1 MKLQNGQLVHCEDRG
16 SGAQRAL
23 GALGVMTRAEPGPQT
38 GAPGGAEPAEPSP
51 AELVQCQEDMGSLLS
66 SIAELN
72 VKIGRLKAPSEPED
86 FKPSRVSQPVL
97 QGLWH
102 HRLLTGGQE
111 RHPAPGSDRGPPI
124 REGRRELWPK
134 LQKALTAVERSV
146 NTRRKWA
153 ILTTAT
159 DLVRQTE
166 HLVAAE
172 TITASATQILEEI
185 QRELGISFPPAMPH
199 IERPQCRIHSSFG
212 AETQAPPSPIP
223 LMGEMGSLRRKLEGL
238 QKAWSSRSPSPL
250 YSPPGASPCGPRS
263 PRLTSPPPHP
273 GSPLLLRRPLRAF
286 TAPLSTLR
294 DTSPPGSPRPAR
306 APGVR
311 SASPAP
317 NSASSHESETE
328 RLQRY
333 VERLRARN
341 QRLSS
346 ALERTAEPP
355 QGDRPTLQMA
365 LAYCQECE
373 EAYSE
378 LLSLY
383 ELNKQQGVELCQS
396 PSSGPAGDLQQSS
409 SPPQR
414 FRFPE
419 AHQLSTSF
427 STAGGAVGGDGWT
440 LAEQRA
446 ASVGREAAL
455 RLHIQGLTAA
465 RPLRSGGERPLAP
478 APGLAPDPGPAT
490 YGLEPQEDERARG
503 TEKSLPFEEPFT
515 VGEETV
521 SSDLCSPGQEEMV
534 SSDLCSPGQEEM
546 VSSDLCSPG
555 QEETVSSDLCSPG
568 QEETVSSDLCSP
580 GQEEMVPSDLCSP
593 GQEEMVPSDLC
604 SPGQEEMVSSD
615 LCSPGQEEMV
625 PSDLCSPGQ
634 EEMVSSD
641 LCSPG
646 QEEMV
651 SSDLCSPG
659 QEEMAER
666 SAETHLAEEELRC
679 LDWALQ
685 ALKAQDSPLCP
696 PLAPH
701 PQSPGVGLLHRAE
714 PQSLPEA
721 EANGNTSRS
730 QKKDNLEELHVIFQR
745 DQGLKKRLS
754 LVRESLATALRDSAP
769 RRRGSD
775 DPTSRRAAGAP
786 RSSRRRH
793 QEQQVWRHQEQVWRL
808 EQKVAAMSQ
817 SHQSQIAGLKATLEA
832 LEGRREETAL

>member
-1 MKLQNGQLVHCEDRG
+1 MKLQNGQLVHCEDTG
-16 SGAQRAL
+16 SCAQRAL
-23 GALGVMTRAEPGPQT
+23 GAMTRAEQGPQT
-38 GAPGGAEPAEPSP
+38 GAPRGAEPAEPSP

-111 RHPAPGSDRGPPI
+111 RPPAPGSDRGPPNP
-124 REGRRELWPK
+124 EGRRELWPK

-185 QRELGISFPPAMPH
+185 QRELGISFPPAMPN
-199 IERPQCRIHSSFG
+199 IERPQCRIHSSLG
-212 AETQAPPSPIP
+212 AETQAPPPPPPSPIP

-263 PRLTSPPPHP
+263 PRLTSPPPCP

-306 APGVR
+306 TPGVC

-333 VERLRARN
+333 VKRLRARN
-341 QRLSS
+341 RRLSS
-346 ALERTAEPP
+346 ALERRTAEPP

-383 ELNKQQGVELCQS
+383 ELNKQQGVEVCQF

-409 SPPQR
+409 SPPHR

-465 RPLRSGGERPLAP
+465 RPLRTGGERPLVP

-490 YGLEPQEDERARG
+490 YGLELQEDERARG

-515 VGEETV
+515 VG
-521 SSDLCSPGQEEMV
+521 
-534 SSDLCSPGQEEM
+534 
-546 VSSDLCSPG
+546 
-555 QEETVSSDLCSPG
+555 
-568 QEETVSSDLCSP
+568 
-580 GQEEMVPSDLCSP
+580 
-593 GQEEMVPSDLC
+593 
-604 SPGQEEMVSSD
+604 
-615 LCSPGQEEMV
+615 
-625 PSDLCSPGQ
+625 
-634 EEMVSSD
+634 
-641 LCSPG
+641 
-646 QEEMV
+646 
-651 SSDLCSPG
+651 
-659 QEEMAER
+659 EEMAER

-685 ALKAQDSPLCP
+685 ALKAQDSPPGP

-714 PQSLPEA
+714 PQR
-721 EANGNTSRS
+721 SRF
-730 QKKDNLEELHVIFQR
+730 EEETV
-745 DQGLKKRLS
+745 
-754 LVRESLATALRDSAP
+754 
-769 RRRGSD
+769 
-775 DPTSRRAAGAP
+775 P
-786 RSSRRRH
+786 RSGVLGHSSPGQRPPQTGQR
-793 QEQQVWRHQEQVWRL
+793 
-808 EQKVAAMSQ
+808 
-817 SHQSQIAGLKATLEA
+817 
-832 LEGRREETAL
+832 

>member
-1 MKLQNGQLVHCEDRG
+1 MKLQNGQLVHCEDTG

-23 GALGVMTRAEPGPQT
+23 GAMTRAEQGPQR
-38 GAPGGAEPAEPSP
+38 GAAPAEPSP

-102 HRLLTGGQE
+102 HRLLPGGQERHPAPGSDRAVLQGLWHHRLLPGGQE

-185 QRELGISFPPAMPH
+185 QRELGISFPPAMPN
-199 IERPQCRIHSSFG
+199 IERPQCRIHSSLG
-212 AETQAPPSPIP
+212 AETQAPPTPPPSPTP
-223 LMGEMGSLRRKLEGL
+223 LMGEVGSLRRKLEGL
-238 QKAWSSRSPSPL
+238 QKAWSSRSPSPP

-263 PRLTSPPPHP
+263 PRLTSPPPYP

-306 APGVR
+306 APGAPGAR

-346 ALERTAEPP
+346 ALERRTAEPP
-355 QGDRPTLQMA
+355 QGDRPALQMA

-383 ELNKQQGVELCQS
+383 ELNKQQGVEVCPF

-409 SPPQR
+409 SPPHR

-465 RPLRSGGERPLAP
+465 RPLRTGGERPLVR

-503 TEKSLPFEEPFT
+503 TDKSPPFEEPFT
-515 VGEETV
+515 VGE
-521 SSDLCSPGQEEMV
+521 Q
-534 SSDLCSPGQEEM
+534 
-546 VSSDLCSPG
+546 
-555 QEETVSSDLCSPG
+555 
-568 QEETVSSDLCSP
+568 
-580 GQEEMVPSDLCSP
+580 
-593 GQEEMVPSDLC
+593 
-604 SPGQEEMVSSD
+604 
-615 LCSPGQEEMV
+615 
-625 PSDLCSPGQ
+625 
-634 EEMVSSD
+634 
-641 LCSPG
+641 
-646 QEEMV
+646 
-651 SSDLCSPG
+651 
-659 QEEMAER
+659 MAER

-685 ALKAQDSPLCP
+685 ALKAQDSPPGP

-701 PQSPGVGLLHRAE
+701 PQSPGVGPLHRAE

-721 EANGNTSRS
+721 EDNGNTSRS

-769 RRRGSD
+769 RRRDSD
-775 DPTSRRAAGAP
+775 DPTSRRAASAQ
-786 RSSRRRH
+786 R
-793 QEQQVWRHQEQVWRL
+793 RHQEQVWRL
-808 EQKVAAMSQ
+808 EQKVAAMSR
-817 SHQSQIAGLKATLEA
+817 SHQSQIAGLRATVEA